1 MARRAA
7 AEVAGS
13 SVTSWVS
20 VSRLRRIF
28 TRLLRF
34 MCGHRLQG
42 RIISMSGLRAA
53 MSVSYTHLDVYKR
66 QHRCGAV
73 RVHAPTAP
81 VRAVAP
87 PAVEPT
93 LTIAA
98 RGTGLK
104 LVPCAL
110 RSLEHG
116 EVTPDAVAPPR
127 IAGEIAGSS
136 PIGVDEGTA
145 RYLER
150 LTRTAQGNQAG
161 WSQEKK

>member
-1 MARRAA
+1 M
-7 AEVAGS
+7 
-13 SVTSWVS
+13 
-20 VSRLRRIF
+20 
-28 TRLLRF
+28 
-34 MCGHRLQG
+34 
-42 RIISMSGLRAA
+42 
-53 MSVSYTHLDVYKR
+53 
-66 QHRCGAV
+66 
-73 RVHAPTAP
+73 RVHAPTAH
-81 VRAVAP
+81 VRVVAP
-87 PAVEPT
+87 PAGEVT

-136 PIGVDEGTA
+136 PVGVDEVTA
-145 RYLER
+145 RDLR
-150 LTRTAQGNQAG
+150 QLTRTAQGNPAG

>member
-1 MARRAA
+1 M
-7 AEVAGS
+7 
-13 SVTSWVS
+13 
-20 VSRLRRIF
+20 
-28 TRLLRF
+28 
-34 MCGHRLQG
+34 
-42 RIISMSGLRAA
+42 
-53 MSVSYTHLDVYKR
+53 
-66 QHRCGAV
+66 
-73 RVHAPTAP
+73 RVHAPTAH
-81 VRAVAP
+81 VQVVAP
-87 PAVEPT
+87 PAVEAT

-116 EVTPDAVAPPR
+116 EVTPDAVTPPR

-136 PIGVDEGTA
+136 PVGVDEVTA

>member
-1 MARRAA
+1 
-7 AEVAGS
+7 
-13 SVTSWVS
+13 
-20 VSRLRRIF
+20 
-28 TRLLRF
+28 
-34 MCGHRLQG
+34 
-42 RIISMSGLRAA
+42 
-53 MSVSYTHLDVYKR
+53 
-66 QHRCGAV
+66 V
-73 RVHAPTAP
+73 RVHERTAD
-81 VRAVAP
+81 VRVVVP
-87 PAVEPT
+87 PAVEAT

-127 IAGEIAGSS
+127 IADEIAGSS
-136 PIGVDEGTA
+136 PIGVDDVTV

-150 LTRTAQGNQAG
+150 LTQNSQGNPAG

>member
-1 MARRAA
+1 M
-7 AEVAGS
+7 
-13 SVTSWVS
+13 
-20 VSRLRRIF
+20 
-28 TRLLRF
+28 
-34 MCGHRLQG
+34 
-42 RIISMSGLRAA
+42 
-53 MSVSYTHLDVYKR
+53 
-66 QHRCGAV
+66 
-73 RVHAPTAP
+73 RVHAPTAH
-81 VRAVAP
+81 VRVVVP
-87 PAVEPT
+87 PAVEAT

-127 IAGEIAGSS
+127 IADEIAGSS
-136 PIGVDEGTA
+136 PIGVDDVTV

-150 LTRTAQGNQAG
+150 LTQNSQGNPAG

>member
-1 MARRAA
+1 M
-7 AEVAGS
+7 
-13 SVTSWVS
+13 
-20 VSRLRRIF
+20 
-28 TRLLRF
+28 
-34 MCGHRLQG
+34 
-42 RIISMSGLRAA
+42 
-53 MSVSYTHLDVYKR
+53 
-66 QHRCGAV
+66 
-73 RVHAPTAP
+73 RVHAPTAH
-81 VRAVAP
+81 VRVVVP
-87 PAVEPT
+87 PAVEAA
-93 LTIAA
+93 LMIAA

-136 PIGVDEGTA
+136 PVGVDEVTA

-150 LTRTAQGNQAG
+150 LTQTSQGNPAG

>member
-1 MARRAA
+1 M
-7 AEVAGS
+7 
-13 SVTSWVS
+13 
-20 VSRLRRIF
+20 
-28 TRLLRF
+28 
-34 MCGHRLQG
+34 
-42 RIISMSGLRAA
+42 
-53 MSVSYTHLDVYKR
+53 
-66 QHRCGAV
+66 
-73 RVHAPTAP
+73 RVHAPTAQ

-87 PAVEPT
+87 PTIEAT

-116 EVTPDAVAPPR
+116 EVTPDAVTPPR

-136 PIGVDEGTA
+136 PTGVDEVTA
-145 RYLER
+145 RDLR
-150 LTRTAQGNQAG
+150 QLTRTAQGNPAG

>member
-1 MARRAA
+1 M
-7 AEVAGS
+7 
-13 SVTSWVS
+13 
-20 VSRLRRIF
+20 
-28 TRLLRF
+28 
-34 MCGHRLQG
+34 
-42 RIISMSGLRAA
+42 
-53 MSVSYTHLDVYKR
+53 
-66 QHRCGAV
+66 
-73 RVHAPTAP
+73 RVHAPTAQ

-87 PAVEPT
+87 PTIEAT

-136 PIGVDEGTA
+136 PVGVDEVTA

-150 LTRTAQGNQAG
+150 LTQTSQGNPAG

>member
-1 MARRAA
+1 M
-7 AEVAGS
+7 
-13 SVTSWVS
+13 
-20 VSRLRRIF
+20 
-28 TRLLRF
+28 
-34 MCGHRLQG
+34 
-42 RIISMSGLRAA
+42 
-53 MSVSYTHLDVYKR
+53 
-66 QHRCGAV
+66 
-73 RVHAPTAP
+73 RVHAPTAHA
-81 VRAVAP
+81 RAVAP
-87 PAVEPT
+87 PAVEAT

-110 RSLEHG
+110 RSLEYG

-136 PIGVDEGTA
+136 PIGVDEVTA